1 MTEQASSTYRFSWAN
16 LGNLEEGRPNL
27 GRADG
32 SIGIPIDAVYP
43 SGQVL
48 ETRYGSPVAREIF
61 VEAGRRAGQEFCKN
75 VLDTGLGINELIADL
90 QAKLKSLNIGVLRV
104 EKADLEKLEF
114 VLTVSED
121 LDCSG
126 LPLLGETVCDYD
138 EGFIAGILDVYTGRP
153 FEAKEID
160 CWANRRWHVQVY
172 CQTQTMRERSG
183 IIRSSDHRPGS
194 GSPPGLLRGD
204 AWRSC
209 HTRGWT
215 DESVSGLVEIA
226 NLS

>member
-1 MTEQASSTYRFSWAN
+1 MAEQASSTYRFAWAN

-27 GRADG
+27 G
-32 SIGIPIDAVYP
+32 SQTAVSVYRLM
-43 SGQVL
+43 QYTLREVL
-48 ETRYGSPVAREIF
+48 EAKYGSPVAREIF
-61 VEAGRRAGQEFCKN
+61 VEAGRRAGSEFCKN
-75 VLDTGLGINELIADL
+75 VLDTGLGLNEFIADL

-126 LPLLGETVCDYD
+126 LPLMGETVCDYD

-160 CWANRRWHVQVY
+160 CWA
-172 CQTQTMRERSG
+172 T
-183 IIRSSDHRPGS
+183 
-194 GSPPGLLRGD
+194 GD
-204 AWRSC
+204 RTC
-209 HTRGWT
+209 RF
-215 DESVSGLVEIA
+215 IA
-226 NLS
+226 KPKQ